1 MIGRLKKLL
10 GGADTNMPSESDED
24 VIQLAVA
31 ALLVEISRADH
42 EQRPAEDEEIRRQL
56 NNAFH
61 LSDAQSEV
69 LIKKAM
75 ESVDGSV
82 SLFDFTR
89 DLHTRMSYEKK
100 QKVIEM
106 LWRIALADHD
116 IDKYEDY
123 MVGKI
128 AELLYVARGDVI
140 RLRHKVSEAMQ
151 LADN

>member
-31 ALLVEISRADH
+31 ALLVEIARADH
-42 EQRPAEDEEIRRQL
+42 EQRPAEDEEIRLQL

>member
-1 MIGRLKKLL
+1 MIGRLKKLF
-10 GGADTNMPSESDED
+10 GGADANMPSESDED

-31 ALLVEISRADH
+31 ALLFEISRADH
-42 EQRPAEDEEIRRQL
+42 KQRPAEDEEIRRQL

-61 LSDAQSEV
+61 LSDAQAEV

-75 ESVDGSV
+75 ESVDNSV

-89 DLHTRMSYEKK
+89 DLHTRMSYDKK

-140 RLRHKVSEAMQ
+140 RLRHRVSEAMN
-151 LADN
+151 LADS